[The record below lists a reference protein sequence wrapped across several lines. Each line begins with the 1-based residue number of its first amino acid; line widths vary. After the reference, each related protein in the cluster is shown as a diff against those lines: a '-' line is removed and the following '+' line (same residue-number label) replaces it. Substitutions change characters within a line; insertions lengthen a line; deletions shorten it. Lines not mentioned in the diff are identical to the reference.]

1 MPQQLRTVLVVDD
14 SASALEFAS
23 MALEDGG
30 YQVDTAINVAEMVAC
45 VQRRIPDLVIVDVN
59 MPELQGHD
67 LVPFLRD
74 VYGIRSPVVLFSD
87 TEETQLSVYAKKA
100 GADGFVR
107 KDPDP
112 EKLLAKV
119 KSLLDTKRS

>member
-1 MPQQLRTVLVVDD
+1 MPAKARTVLVVDD
-14 SASALEFAS
+14 SASALEFAA
-23 MALEDGG
+23 MALEDEG
-30 YQVDTAINVAEMVAC
+30 YEVDTAINVAEMVAC
-45 VQRRIPDLVIVDVN
+45 VQRRKPDLVLVDVN

-74 VYGIRSPVVLFSD
+74 VYGIKSPVMLFSD
-87 TEETQLSVYAKKA
+87 TEEPKLAELAQKA

-112 EKLLAKV
+112 TKLVSRVSALI
-119 KSLLDTKRS
+119 DGKR